1 VYPVTPLPVIGDRAE
16 EKNNPLIRTL
26 GALIVTRLT
35 KRLLPTVTI
44 TVYPRTLKSTV
55 VGVHFSNLL

>member
-1 VYPVTPLPVIGDRAE
+1 VIGDRAE

-26 GALIVTRLT
+26 GALIVTGLT